1 MIISAS
7 ELLEMPEFADKS
19 EAVLQRKLN
28 AIEGMIRAYTNN
40 SFQNRNIRF
49 EAPSS
54 TVLHG
59 VCQMMKVGDSVQRTE
74 AVNEGVYVI
83 SAIEPDNQTITL
95 NKDLYQTDHNLI
107 TKVEYPDAIVEG
119 VINLI
124 VWEFQNRSK
133 VGIQSET
140 LSRHSVTYFA
150 QDANN
155 QVMGYPT
162 TLLGFLKPYIKARF

>member
-59 VCQMMKVGDSVQRTE
+59 VCQMMKVGDTVQITE
-74 AVNEGVYVI
+74 
-83 SAIEPDNQTITL
+83 S
-95 NKDLYQTDHNLI
+95 I
-107 TKVEYPDAIVEG
+107 TKYWSLYKKCE
-119 VINLI
+119 
-124 VWEFQNRSK
+124 
-133 VGIQSET
+133 
-140 LSRHSVTYFA
+140 VTS
-150 QDANN
+150 
-155 QVMGYPT
+155 
-162 TLLGFLKPYIKARF
+162 I